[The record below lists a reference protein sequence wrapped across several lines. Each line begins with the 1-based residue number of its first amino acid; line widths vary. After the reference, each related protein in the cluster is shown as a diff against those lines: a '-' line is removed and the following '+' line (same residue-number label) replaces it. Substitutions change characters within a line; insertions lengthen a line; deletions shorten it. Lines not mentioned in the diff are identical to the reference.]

1 MNDEQMMTRSTKVP
15 NESHAETQAKAKQRF
30 LRILRAQMDE
40 SPPTYNASVAAKGT
54 GYDRGTIYRWAEVD
68 AEFAAAWRDIHEEF
82 TDLLEATAQA
92 RAITG
97 SDLLIIF
104 LLKALRPEKFRE
116 QVKHELSGPSGG
128 PIPFVY
134 GDTVAE
140 IAARP
145 GPDSEG

>member
-1 MNDEQMMTRSTKVP
+1 MTRSTKVP
-15 NESHAETQAKAKQRF
+15 NESAEETLAKAKGRF

-40 SPPTYNASVAAKGT
+40 SPPTYNASVAAKGI
-54 GYDRGTIYRWAEVD
+54 GYNRSTVYGWAKTD

-128 PIPFVY
+128 PIPFSY
-134 GDTVAE
+134 QSAVAE
-140 IAARP
+140 ITTGSGA
-145 GPDSEG
+145 DSEG

>member
-1 MNDEQMMTRSTKVP
+1 MTRSTKVP
-15 NESHAETQAKAKQRF
+15 NESAEETQAKAKGRF

-40 SPPTYNASVAAKGT
+40 SPPTYNASVAAKGI
-54 GYDRGTIYRWAEVD
+54 GYNRSTVYGWAKTD

-104 LLKALRPEKFRE
+104 LLKALRPEKYRE
-116 QVKHELSGPSGG
+116 QVKHELSGSHGG
-128 PIPFVY
+128 PIQFNY
-134 GDTVAE
+134 GALIAEVA
-140 IAARP
+140 A
-145 GPDSEG
+145 GSTGDSEG